1 MWVKRLSDN
10 RTVDEIKYEVHTCY
24 SSSLIQTGGD
34 RTVLFSIY
42 RYYKDNNG
50 EWQLCGDSSH
60 ITLETL
66 MSDFVLIDSPIEKE
80 LTNLMEYKKQIQQK
94 NLQFLDQWSFAD
106 PVDIESD
113 GESVAN
119 LDVLPIPSAE
129 K

>member
-10 RTVDEIKYEVHTCY
+10 RAVDEIKYEVHTRY
-24 SSSLIQTGGD
+24 SSNLIQTGGD

-80 LTNLMEYKKQIQQK
+80 LTNLIEYKKQSQQR
-94 NLQFLDQWSFAD
+94 NLEFLDRFSFND
-106 PVDIESD
+106 LVDIESD
-113 GESVAN
+113 DESVAN
-119 LDVLPIPSAE
+119 LDVLPIPSGE

>member
-10 RTVDEIKYEVHTCY
+10 RAVDEVKYEVHTRY

-80 LTNLMEYKKQIQQK
+80 LTDLIEYKKQSQQR
-94 NLQFLDQWSFAD
+94 NLEFLDRFSFND
-106 PVDIESD
+106 LVDIESD
-113 GESVAN
+113 DESVAN
-119 LDVLPIPSAE
+119 LDVLPIPSGE